1 MAPIQ
6 HYRPLHKLGVFMLVL
21 CLYALLLPA
30 TGLGQSG
37 NGELRP
43 AGEPVPLED
52 RSGAKSQS
60 SNTQYHGEDL
70 RRSIVGDLEQ
80 AVGSNGGAAGTLAL
94 LIPILAVV
102 LIFGGPVAVV
112 IALAAFYYRSKTRRA
127 EIRAETILK
136 ALESGRELPKELL
149 EEKSMDKAEDNLRKG
164 VKNIGLGLGLVLGL
178 SFWVGIEIG
187 ALGFILVG
195 IGGAQLV
202 LWKLDDSKRKDAA

>member
-6 HYRPLHKLGVFMLVL
+6 HYRPFHKLGVFMLAL
-21 CLYALLLPA
+21 CLCALLLPA

-43 AGEPVPLED
+43 AGEPVPVEE
-52 RSGAKSQS
+52 RSGAKSPS
-60 SNTQYHGEDL
+60 SNTQHQGEDL
-70 RRSIVGDLEQ
+70 GRSIARDLEQ
-80 AVGSNGGAAGTLAL
+80 ALGSSGGTAGTLAL
-94 LIPILAVV
+94 LIPILAVIF
-102 LIFGGPVAVV
+102 IFGGPVAVV

-127 EIRAETILK
+127 EIQAETTLK

-149 EEKSMDKAEDNLRKG
+149 EGKSMDKAEDNLRKG
-164 VKNIGLGLGLVLGL
+164 VKNIGLGLGIVLGL
-178 SFWVGIEIG
+178 SFLVGISIG

-195 IGGAQLV
+195 IGGSQLA